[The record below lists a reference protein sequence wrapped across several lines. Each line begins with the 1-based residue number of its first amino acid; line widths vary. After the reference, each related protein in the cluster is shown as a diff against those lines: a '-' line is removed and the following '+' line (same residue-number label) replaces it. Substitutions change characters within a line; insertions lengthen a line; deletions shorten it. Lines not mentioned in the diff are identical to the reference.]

1 MVGFQG
7 MADGEVIAIAII
19 LMVAV
24 AIPNSK
30 QG

>member
-1 MVGFQG
+1 MVGFQD

-19 LMVAV
+19 LMLAV